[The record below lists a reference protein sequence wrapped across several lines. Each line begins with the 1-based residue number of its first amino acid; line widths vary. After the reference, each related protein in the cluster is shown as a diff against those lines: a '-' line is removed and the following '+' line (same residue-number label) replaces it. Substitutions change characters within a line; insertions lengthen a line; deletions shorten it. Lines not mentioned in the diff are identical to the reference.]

1 MGLENFKNI
10 KSPKHKSHMVQDDYQ
25 KEVFSISAW
34 LLWNRRNASHFGR
47 PVHPIANIVSMA
59 GNMLQEFLIAED
71 KEPVKPLPPISHQWR
86 PPELNQYKVNFDA
99 AVFRTTNSAGIGV
112 IVRDWR
118 GELVGALWLTPSL
131 IWRLWQA
138 EFGLQTVVFEGDST
152 MVINAINQGNAGFS
166 TYRNSLKTYAVKPC
180 FFSPLC
186 STMLIVL
193 LTVLLM
199 L

>member
-1 MGLENFKNI
+1 
-10 KSPKHKSHMVQDDYQ
+10 
-25 KEVFSISAW
+25 
-34 LLWNRRNASHFGR
+34 
-47 PVHPIANIVSMA
+47 MA

-118 GELVGALWLTPSL
+118 GELGALWLTPSL

-152 MVINAINQGNAGFS
+152 MVINAIDQGNAGFS
-166 TYRNSLKTYAVKPC
+166 TYGNVIEDIRCQAVLFQSSVFNHVNRSCNCVAVALAKKAKRGWGPRC
-180 FFSPLC
+180 GLLIHLRILPLFC
-186 STMLIVL
+186 YLMSIEHALLILAQTSCLVSQKKK
-193 LTVLLM
+193 V
-199 L
+199 